1 MEKNTE
7 NIISNFFRNQCN
19 EEQLE
24 TLLNFISKEN
34 NYDIFNEY
42 VKINHLSN
50 LLMNQFD
57 KTSLL
62 QEIEARIKKSK
73 KRSIIKRYTQNT
85 VIVAA
90 VFFGI
95 IGIIGIVNFLN
106 YERLLIESE
115 NIVLTKS
122 NGEKIIIDS
131 KKIQAEKLEGLIIPK
146 TNTLS
151 YKKDTISKSFVKN
164 TINVPYGKRF
174 KLRLSDGTTVHL
186 NSGSTFTFPIS
197 FIDGMDRVVHLSG
210 EAFFDVA
217 KDDLNLFK
225 VYSTGSLAEVYG
237 TKFNFRNYDEDNFS
251 EIILTEGSLGVL
263 NTINQSE
270 IIIIKPGVKA
280 KVDYVEGQIEL
291 SNVNTVL
298 YTSWIDGRIIFR
310 DESIYNMITKL
321 ERIYNVIIINNN
333 DYLKEVF
340 VNATFLTEE
349 ESIEDVLE
357 YLGEI
362 YEVDYQILNNKIIIN

>member
-1 MEKNTE
+1 MEKNIE
-7 NIISNFFRNQCN
+7 NIISKFFRNQCN

-34 NYDIFNEY
+34 NYNIFNEY
-42 VKINHLSN
+42 VKINHISN
-50 LLMNQFD
+50 FSMNQFD
-57 KTSLL
+57 KASLL
-62 QEIEARIKKSK
+62 KEIESRIKKSK
-73 KRSIIKRYTQNT
+73 KRSIFKHYTQNT
-85 VIVAA
+85 IIVAA
-90 VFFGI
+90 VF
-95 IGIIGIVNFLN
+95 IGIIGIAKFLN
-106 YERLLIESE
+106 YERLLIESQ

-131 KKIQAEKLEGLIIPK
+131 KKIESEKLEGLVTPK
-146 TNTLS
+146 TNTLA

-174 KLRLSDGTTVHL
+174 KLELSDGTTVHL
-186 NSGSTFTFPIS
+186 NSGSTFTFPVS
-197 FIDGMDRVVHLSG
+197 FIDGSDRVVHLSG

-217 KDDLNLFK
+217 KDNLNLFK

-237 TKFNFRNYDEDNFS
+237 TKFNFRNYEEDNFS
-251 EIILTEGSLGVL
+251 EIILTEGSLGVM
-263 NTINQSE
+263 NTIDQSE
-270 IIIIKPGVKA
+270 IIIIKPGDKA
-280 KVDYVEGQIEL
+280 KVDYAEGQIEL
-291 SNVNTVL
+291 TKVNTVL

-310 DESIYNMITKL
+310 DESIYNMLTKL

-333 DYLKEVF
+333 KHLKEVF

-349 ESIEDVLE
+349 ESVEDVLE

-362 YEVDYQILNNKIIIN
+362 HEVDYQILNNKIIIN

>member
-1 MEKNTE
+1 MEKNIE

-24 TLLNFISKEN
+24 TLLNFISKES
-34 NYDIFNEY
+34 NYYIFNEY

-57 KTSLL
+57 KASLL
-62 QEIEARIKKSK
+62 QEIEARIKKTK
-73 KRSIIKRYTQNT
+73 KRSIIKHYTQNIA
-85 VIVAA
+85 IVAA
-90 VFFGI
+90 VFL
-95 IGIIGIVNFLN
+95 GIVGIASILN

-131 KKIQAEKLEGLIIPK
+131 KKIEAENLEGLISTK
-146 TNTLS
+146 SFTLS
-151 YKKDTISKSFVKN
+151 YQKDTISKSFVKN

-174 KLRLSDGTTVHL
+174 KLKLSDGTTVHL
-186 NSGSTFTFPIS
+186 NSGTTFTFPVS

-210 EAFFDVA
+210 EAFFEVA
-217 KDDLNLFK
+217 EDNLNSFK
-225 VYSTGSLAEVYG
+225 VHSTGSLAEVYG
-237 TKFNFRNYDEDNFS
+237 TKFNFRNYEEDNYS
-251 EIILTEGSLGVL
+251 EIILTEGSLGVM
-263 NTINQSE
+263 NTIDQSE
-270 IIIIKPGVKA
+270 ILIIKPGDKA
-280 KVDYVEGQIEL
+280 KVDYAKGQIEL
-291 SNVNTVL
+291 TKVNTVL
-298 YTSWIDGRIIFR
+298 YTSWVNGRIIFR
-310 DESIYNMITKL
+310 DESIQNMIPKL

-333 DYLKEVF
+333 KYLKEVF
-340 VNATFLTEE
+340 VNATFLTEQ
-349 ESIEDVLE
+349 ESVEDVLE